1 MRAPLARE
9 ASPATGGR
17 STLTPALTPVVTPV
31 VTRALTPVLT
41 SVLTPVVT
49 SALTPVRGWGQA
61 LDRV

>member
-17 STLTPALTPVVTPV
+17 STLTPVVAPTLTPALTP
-31 VTRALTPVLT
+31 
-41 SVLTPVVT
+41 VLTPVVT